1 VQKIVLATVT
11 AWKDSSTQ
19 RYLKGIV
26 DTINAI
32 HKVRRGGRGPGKEE
46 EQGGLQ
52 GSLFRV

>member
-1 VQKIVLATVT
+1 MQKIVLATVT

-32 HKVRRGGRGPGKEE
+32 HKVRGGGQRPGEE
-46 EQGGLQ
+46 EKGGLQ
-52 GSLFRV
+52 GSSFRV